1 MGLINIFDIME
12 ISLDLKYINQY
23 GTLWIV
29 VYDICVG
36 IALLSIAFPIEI
48 SSDDLAWSKIT
59 VMDLSDKPDL
69 TLNNSNFDVKNEG
82 IRKSYGAIVLDDGEN
97 KNNQIEHK
105 ENSPIP
111 IDESVD
117 KDGSAFVRSPEI
129 CQEFIRFNEKK
140 SLFKIVKVSVMM
152 VFIDI
157 MFATIRF
164 KVMITQQSVH
174 HGFTMIVKNFI
185 LTVLHL
191 FYLLRMLKIYIVN
204 RKHRRN
210 CVCKTDDA
218 MTAC

>member
-140 SLFKIVKVSVMM
+140 SLFKIVKVSVVM

-185 LTVLHL
+185 LAVLHL

>member
-69 TLNNSNFDVKNEG
+69 TLNNSNFDVKNER

-117 KDGSAFVRSPEI
+117 K
-129 CQEFIRFNEKK
+129 
-140 SLFKIVKVSVMM
+140 M
-152 VFIDI
+152 
-157 MFATIRF
+157 
-164 KVMITQQSVH
+164 
-174 HGFTMIVKNFI
+174 
-185 LTVLHL
+185 VLHL
-191 FYLLRMLKIYIVN
+191 
-204 RKHRRN
+204 
-210 CVCKTDDA
+210 
-218 MTAC
+218 

>member
-1 MGLINIFDIME
+1 ME

-69 TLNNSNFDVKNEG
+69 TLNNSNFDVKNER

-140 SLFKIVKVSVMM
+140 SLFKIVKVSVVM

-185 LTVLHL
+185 LAVLHL

>member
-69 TLNNSNFDVKNEG
+69 TLNNSNFDVKNER

-117 KDGSAFVRSPEI
+117 K
-129 CQEFIRFNEKK
+129 
-140 SLFKIVKVSVMM
+140 M
-152 VFIDI
+152 
-157 MFATIRF
+157 
-164 KVMITQQSVH
+164 
-174 HGFTMIVKNFI
+174 
-185 LTVLHL
+185 VLHL
-191 FYLLRMLKIYIVN
+191 WEVLKYAKNLSGLMRKNHCLKLWKYQLWWFLLI
-204 RKHRRN
+204 
-210 CVCKTDDA
+210 
-218 MTAC
+218 

>member
-69 TLNNSNFDVKNEG
+69 TLNNSNFDVKNER

-117 KDGSAFVRSPEI
+117 KDGSAFVRRPEI

-140 SLFKIVKVSVMM
+140 SLFKIVKVSVVM

-185 LTVLHL
+185 LAVLHL

>member
-69 TLNNSNFDVKNEG
+69 TLNNSNFDVKNER

-185 LTVLHL
+185 LAVLHL